1 MLEDC
6 HGDSDKQ
13 WDMREGVW
21 SVQRSPAVG
30 GPTETRDLFVLDG
43 ELVVVCDLLP
53 QCDVPLGVDD
63 NLFLHPKTDDLRIA
77 VGLREE
83 KSTQLTHTHTE
94 SFSFSHTL
102 ANIHTLTSQQWLM
115 NRAMFPFLVASM
127 M

>member
-53 QCDVPLGVDD
+53 HCDVPLGVDD

-83 KSTQLTHTHTE
+83 KSTQLTHTHTNTKNL
-94 SFSFSHTL
+94 SLSLTHLQTHT
-102 ANIHTLTSQQWLM
+102 HS
-115 NRAMFPFLVASM
+115 RHSSG
-127 M
+127 